1 MHSSQ
6 DASDIV
12 ADRVEAERKMRQWQD
27 ASLASNAA
35 MEREREQREELEIRA
50 QELTRR
56 EEEARTETQDELRQE
71 RERYRVGVETIR
83 TQLELEQDERRR
95 VQEVATQAIQR
106 EQQMREKDPA
116 DLIFDV
122 LDMDKDGQLTKGE
135 FRAQTTDTFAFAG
148 PRLTGRFGSNS
159 GRDGRA
165 ALSAR
170 VEMLTGDVIIASL
183 SEALSRCPRSCSS
196 SSRGQA

>member
-1 MHSSQ
+1 
-6 DASDIV
+6 
-12 ADRVEAERKMRQWQD
+12 MRQWQD

-35 MEREREQREELEIRA
+35 MEREREQREELVICHDTAGIWVAFFSRCQRYRCGQEIRA

-148 PRLTGRFGSNS
+148 PHTNSPFGSKQWP
-159 GRDGRA
+159 GW
-165 ALSAR
+165 
-170 VEMLTGDVIIASL
+170 
-183 SEALSRCPRSCSS
+183 PRSAKRAC
-196 SSRGQA
+196 RNVN

>member
-1 MHSSQ
+1 
-6 DASDIV
+6 
-12 ADRVEAERKMRQWQD
+12 MRQWQD

-148 PRLTGRFGSNS
+148 PELTGPFGSNS

-165 ALSAR
+165 PLSAR
-170 VEMLTGDVIIASL
+170 VEMLTELNVNAERVRD
-183 SEALSRCPRSCSS
+183 
-196 SSRGQA
+196 